1 MEATLFVG
9 SVYAGALIRFG
20 GDTVSVTQSVGPL
33 LPRALLYA
41 TIMLLSMVAM
51 GLFHARLQPKSFA
64 ILVRIGASFVLGSA
78 LLALVFYIFP
88 GIYLGRGAFA
98 LTVLVSFVLIVCARF
113 TFFNIVDERLF
124 RRRILVYGAGERA
137 GNLMQLRRRSDRRG
151 FNIIG
156 FVRAGGDR
164 PTIDEDQV
172 IQVNPSLL
180 NFCRRSEVDEIV
192 VAIDDRRKGLPVQ
205 DLLDCKL
212 GGIKVNDALTFLER
226 ETGRVK
232 LNLLYPSWLIFSDGF
247 NRSAL
252 SSNLER
258 AFDILASFLLLVL
271 TWPIMVA
278 AALAIVTEGGWR
290 RPIFYRQKRVGYEG
304 TIFEVLKFRSMAV
317 DAESGGAAQ
326 WAEKDDSRITTVGR
340 VIRKYRI
347 DELPQILNVLR
358 GDMAF
363 VGPRPERPEFVEKLN
378 SKIPYY
384 HERHCVKPGITGW
397 AQLCYPYGSS
407 DSDAVEKLQYDLYY
421 VKNHN
426 LLFDLMILLQTA
438 EVVFW
443 GHQSR

>member
-88 GIYLGRGAFA
+88 GVYLGRGAFA

-290 RPIFYRQKRVGYEG
+290 KPIFYRQKRVGYEG

-384 HERHCVKPGITGW
+384 QERHCVKPGITGW

>member
-304 TIFEVLKFRSMAV
+304 MIFEVLKFRSMAV
-317 DAESGGAAQ
+317 DAESSGAAQ

>member
-88 GIYLGRGAFA
+88 GLYLGRGAFA

-164 PTIDEDQV
+164 PTIDEEQV

-271 TWPIMVA
+271 TWPIMMA
-278 AALAIVTEGGWR
+278 AALAIVIEGGWR
-290 RPIFYRQKRVGYEG
+290 NPIFYRQKRVGYEG
-304 TIFEVLKFRSMAV
+304 AIFEVLKFRSMAV
-317 DAESGGAAQ
+317 DAESGGEAQ
-326 WAEKDDSRITTVGR
+326 WAEKDDTRITTVGR